1 MGDLESAQTH
11 IHLVCPPSSKMQR
24 DELAAMV
31 EGGVGRMFEEVPRK
45 PTHYLAVGI
54 PVVFLCRL
62 GSNCVLFLANVPTPD
77 EDVC

>member
-11 IHLVCPPSSKMQR
+11 IHLVCPPSSKVQR

-45 PTHYLAVGI
+45 PTQYLAVGI
-54 PVVFLCRL
+54 PVVLCLIFGECAHTR
-62 GSNCVLFLANVPTPD
+62 
-77 EDVC
+77 

>member
-45 PTHYLAVGI
+45 PTHYLALGI
-54 PVVFLCRL
+54 PVVLCLIFGECAHTR
-62 GSNCVLFLANVPTPD
+62 
-77 EDVC
+77 